1 MIMGSLC
8 TRVCK
13 FCDVSSGRPAPLD
26 PDEPNRV
33 AEAIKQ
39 WNLRYIVI
47 TSVCRDDLED
57 GGAAHFAKTIK
68 AVKLSC
74 PDTIVEPL
82 IPDFNYDSDS
92 IKKIIES
99 EPEVVSHNIE
109 TVRRLSP
116 KVRDLRAT
124 YDQSLSVLR
133 KIKEINPKIYT
144 KSSIMVGHGETR
156 DEVIQAA
163 SDLKSAN
170 VDVITAGQYLQPSL
184 NHLPVAEY
192 VSPAKFESYQ
202 KIFEEMG
209 FLHVVTGPFVR
220 SSFQAADFIEKIV
233 SFSDF
238 PQFSQNADVSFS
250 SAGFCLAGFRDLRN
264 ANNERTIANTQTK
277 NNNGMIKGPTDSIT
291 RLFLA
296 SQLHL
301 SKSSKN

>member
-1 MIMGSLC
+1 VQVLRKPDWLKIKIPSGEDYLRVKKTLRTYNLNTVCEESSCPNVSKCWESGTATIMIMGNMC
-8 TRVCK
+8 TRVCR
-13 FCDVSSGRPAPLD
+13 FCDVSSGRPSPLD
-26 PDEPNRV
+26 PDEPKRV

-68 AVKLSC
+68 SVKLSC
-74 PDTIVEPL
+74 PNTIVEPL

-109 TVRRLSP
+109 TVRRLSS
-116 KVRDLRAT
+116 KVRDSRAT
-124 YDQSLSVLR
+124 YDQSLSVLK

-144 KSSIMVGHGETR
+144 KSSFMVGHGETKE
-156 DEVIQAA
+156 EVIQTA

-184 NHLPVAEY
+184 NHLPVVEY
-192 VSPAKFESYQ
+192 VHPEKFASYQ

-209 FLHVVTGPFVR
+209 FLHVVVGPFVR
-220 SSFQAADFIEKIV
+220 SSFQAADFIEKI
-233 SFSDF
+233 
-238 PQFSQNADVSFS
+238 
-250 SAGFCLAGFRDLRN
+250 
-264 ANNERTIANTQTK
+264 
-277 NNNGMIKGPTDSIT
+277 
-291 RLFLA
+291 
-296 SQLHL
+296 
-301 SKSSKN
+301 KSVKRST

>member
-1 MIMGSLC
+1 VQVLRKPDWLKIKIPSGEDYLRVKKTLRTYNLNTVCEESSCPNVSKCWESGTATIMIMGNMC
-8 TRVCK
+8 TRVCR
-13 FCDVSSGRPAPLD
+13 FCDVSSGRPSPLD
-26 PDEPNRV
+26 PDEPKRV

-68 AVKLSC
+68 SVKLSC
-74 PDTIVEPL
+74 PNTIVEPL

-109 TVRRLSP
+109 TVRRLSS
-116 KVRDLRAT
+116 KVRDSRAT
-124 YDQSLSVLR
+124 YDQSLSVLK

-144 KSSIMVGHGETR
+144 KSSFMVGHGETKE
-156 DEVIQAA
+156 EVIQTA

-184 NHLPVAEY
+184 NHLPVVEY
-192 VSPAKFESYQ
+192 VHPEKFASYQ

-209 FLHVVTGPFVR
+209 FLHVVVGPFVR
-220 SSFQAADFIEKIV
+220 SSFQAADFIEKIKSV
-233 SFSDF
+233 KR
-238 PQFSQNADVSFS
+238 S
-250 SAGFCLAGFRDLRN
+250 S
-264 ANNERTIANTQTK
+264 
-277 NNNGMIKGPTDSIT
+277 
-291 RLFLA
+291 
-296 SQLHL
+296 
-301 SKSSKN
+301 

>member
-1 MIMGSLC
+1 VQVLRKPDWLKIKIPSGEDYLRVKKTLRTYNLNTVCEESSCPNVSKCWESGTATIMIMGNMC
-8 TRVCK
+8 TRVCR

-26 PDEPNRV
+26 PDEPKRV

-47 TSVCRDDLED
+47 TSVCRDDLKD

-68 AVKLSC
+68 SVKLSC
-74 PDTIVEPL
+74 PNTIVEPL

-109 TVRRLSP
+109 TVRRLSS
-116 KVRDLRAT
+116 KVRDSRAT
-124 YDQSLSVLR
+124 YDQSLSVLK

-144 KSSIMVGHGETR
+144 KSSFMVGHGETKE
-156 DEVIQAA
+156 EVIQTA

-184 NHLPVAEY
+184 NHLPVVEY
-192 VSPAKFESYQ
+192 VHPEKFASYQ

-209 FLHVVTGPFVR
+209 FLHVVVGPFVR
-220 SSFQAADFIEKIV
+220 SSFQAADFIEKI
-233 SFSDF
+233 
-238 PQFSQNADVSFS
+238 
-250 SAGFCLAGFRDLRN
+250 
-264 ANNERTIANTQTK
+264 
-277 NNNGMIKGPTDSIT
+277 
-291 RLFLA
+291 
-296 SQLHL
+296 
-301 SKSSKN
+301 KSVKRST

>member
-1 MIMGSLC
+1 VQVLRKPDWLKVKIPSGEDYLRVKKTLRTYNLNTVCEESSCPNVSKCWESGTATIMIMGNMC
-8 TRVCK
+8 TRVCR

-68 AVKLSC
+68 SVKLSC
-74 PDTIVEPL
+74 PNTIVEPL

-116 KVRDLRAT
+116 KVRDSRAT
-124 YDQSLSVLR
+124 YEQSLSVLR

-144 KSSIMVGHGETR
+144 KSSFMVGHGETKE
-156 DEVIQAA
+156 EVIQTA

-184 NHLPVAEY
+184 NHLPVFEY
-192 VSPAKFESYQ
+192 VHPEKFASYQ

-209 FLHVVTGPFVR
+209 FLHVVVGPFVR
-220 SSFQAADFIEKIV
+220 SSFQAADFIEKIKSV
-233 SFSDF
+233 KR
-238 PQFSQNADVSFS
+238 S
-250 SAGFCLAGFRDLRN
+250 S
-264 ANNERTIANTQTK
+264 
-277 NNNGMIKGPTDSIT
+277 
-291 RLFLA
+291 
-296 SQLHL
+296 
-301 SKSSKN
+301 

>member
-1 MIMGSLC
+1 MQVLRKPDWLKIKIPSGEDYLRVKKTLHTYNLNTVCEESSCPNVSKCWESGTATIMIMGNMC
-8 TRVCK
+8 TRVCR

-26 PDEPNRV
+26 PDEPKRV

-68 AVKLSC
+68 AVKLVC
-74 PDTIVEPL
+74 PDTTVEPL
-82 IPDFNYDSDS
+82 IPDFNYDTNS

-109 TVRRLSP
+109 TVRRLSS
-116 KVRDLRAT
+116 KVRDSRAT
-124 YDQSLSVLR
+124 YNQSLSVLK

-144 KSSIMVGHGETR
+144 KSSFMVGHGETKE
-156 DEVIQAA
+156 EVIQTA

-184 NHLPVAEY
+184 NHLPVVEY
-192 VSPAKFESYQ
+192 VHPEKFASYQ

-209 FLHVVTGPFVR
+209 FLHVVVGPFVR
-220 SSFQAADFIEKIV
+220 SSFQAADFIEKI
-233 SFSDF
+233 
-238 PQFSQNADVSFS
+238 
-250 SAGFCLAGFRDLRN
+250 
-264 ANNERTIANTQTK
+264 
-277 NNNGMIKGPTDSIT
+277 
-291 RLFLA
+291 
-296 SQLHL
+296 
-301 SKSSKN
+301 KSVKIS

>member
-1 MIMGSLC
+1 MQVLRKPDWLKIKIPSGEDYLRVKKTLRTYNLNTVCEESSCPNVSKCWESGTATIMIMGNMC
-8 TRVCK
+8 TRVCR

-26 PDEPNRV
+26 PDEPKRV

-68 AVKLSC
+68 SVKLSC
-74 PDTIVEPL
+74 PNTIVEPL

-109 TVRRLSP
+109 TVRRLSS
-116 KVRDLRAT
+116 KVRDSRAT

-144 KSSIMVGHGETR
+144 KSSFMVGHGETKE
-156 DEVIQAA
+156 EVIQTA

-184 NHLPVAEY
+184 NHLPVVEY
-192 VSPAKFESYQ
+192 VHPEK
-202 KIFEEMG
+202 
-209 FLHVVTGPFVR
+209 FVR
-220 SSFQAADFIEKIV
+220 SSFQAADFIEKI
-233 SFSDF
+233 
-238 PQFSQNADVSFS
+238 
-250 SAGFCLAGFRDLRN
+250 
-264 ANNERTIANTQTK
+264 
-277 NNNGMIKGPTDSIT
+277 
-291 RLFLA
+291 
-296 SQLHL
+296 
-301 SKSSKN
+301 KSVKRST

>member
-1 MIMGSLC
+1 MQVLRKPDWLKIKIPSGEDYLRVKKTLHTYNLNTVCEESSCPNVSKCWESGTATIMIMGNMC
-8 TRVCK
+8 TRVCR

-26 PDEPNRV
+26 PDEPKRV

-68 AVKLSC
+68 SVKLSC

-109 TVRRLSP
+109 TVRRLSS
-116 KVRDLRAT
+116 KVRDSRAT
-124 YDQSLSVLR
+124 YEQSLSVLR

-144 KSSIMVGHGETR
+144 KSSFMVGHGETKE
-156 DEVIQAA
+156 EVIQTA

-184 NHLPVAEY
+184 NHLPVVEY
-192 VSPAKFESYQ
+192 VHPEKFASYQ

-209 FLHVVTGPFVR
+209 FLHVVVGPFVR
-220 SSFQAADFIEKIV
+220 SSFQAADFIEKI
-233 SFSDF
+233 
-238 PQFSQNADVSFS
+238 
-250 SAGFCLAGFRDLRN
+250 
-264 ANNERTIANTQTK
+264 
-277 NNNGMIKGPTDSIT
+277 
-291 RLFLA
+291 
-296 SQLHL
+296 
-301 SKSSKN
+301 KSENPSVEV

>member
-1 MIMGSLC
+1 MQVLRKPDWLKIKIPSGEDYLRVKKTLRTYNLNTVCEESSCPNVSKCWESGTATIMIMGNMC
-8 TRVCK
+8 TRVCR

-26 PDEPNRV
+26 PDEPKRV

-68 AVKLSC
+68 SVKLSC
-74 PDTIVEPL
+74 PNTIVEPL
-82 IPDFNYDSDS
+82 IPDFNYDSNS

-144 KSSIMVGHGETR
+144 KSSFMVGHGETKE
-156 DEVIQAA
+156 EVIQTA

-184 NHLPVAEY
+184 NHLPVVEY
-192 VSPAKFESYQ
+192 VHPEKFASYQ

-209 FLHVVTGPFVR
+209 FLHVVVGPFVR
-220 SSFQAADFIEKIV
+220 SSFQAADFIEKI
-233 SFSDF
+233 
-238 PQFSQNADVSFS
+238 
-250 SAGFCLAGFRDLRN
+250 
-264 ANNERTIANTQTK
+264 
-277 NNNGMIKGPTDSIT
+277 
-291 RLFLA
+291 
-296 SQLHL
+296 
-301 SKSSKN
+301 KSVKRST

>member
-1 MIMGSLC
+1 MQVLRKPDWLKIKIPSGEDYLRVKKTLRTYNLNTVCEESSCPNVSKCWESGTATIMIMGNMC
-8 TRVCK
+8 TRVCR

-26 PDEPNRV
+26 PDEPKRV

-68 AVKLSC
+68 SVKLSC
-74 PDTIVEPL
+74 PNTIVEPL

-109 TVRRLSP
+109 TVRRLSS
-116 KVRDLRAT
+116 KVRDSRAT

-144 KSSIMVGHGETR
+144 KSSFMVGHGETKE
-156 DEVIQAA
+156 EVIQTA

-184 NHLPVAEY
+184 NHLPVVEY
-192 VSPAKFESYQ
+192 VHPEKFASYQ

-209 FLHVVTGPFVR
+209 FLHVVVGPFVR
-220 SSFQAADFIEKIV
+220 SSFQAADFIEKI
-233 SFSDF
+233 
-238 PQFSQNADVSFS
+238 
-250 SAGFCLAGFRDLRN
+250 
-264 ANNERTIANTQTK
+264 
-277 NNNGMIKGPTDSIT
+277 
-291 RLFLA
+291 
-296 SQLHL
+296 
-301 SKSSKN
+301 KSVKRST

>member
-1 MIMGSLC
+1 MQVLRKPDWLKIKIPSGEDYLRVKKTLRTYNLNTVCEESSCPNVSKCWESGTATIMIMGNMC
-8 TRVCK
+8 TRVCR
-13 FCDVSSGRPAPLD
+13 FCDVSSGRPSPLD
-26 PDEPNRV
+26 PDEPKRV

-68 AVKLSC
+68 SVKLAC
-74 PDTIVEPL
+74 PNTIVEPL
-82 IPDFNYDSDS
+82 IPDFNYDSNS

-116 KVRDLRAT
+116 KVRDSRAT

-144 KSSIMVGHGETR
+144 KSSFMVGHGETKE
-156 DEVIQAA
+156 EVIQTA

-192 VSPAKFESYQ
+192 VHPEKFASYQ

-209 FLHVVTGPFVR
+209 FLHVVVGPFVR
-220 SSFQAADFIEKIV
+220 SSFQAADFIEKI
-233 SFSDF
+233 
-238 PQFSQNADVSFS
+238 
-250 SAGFCLAGFRDLRN
+250 
-264 ANNERTIANTQTK
+264 
-277 NNNGMIKGPTDSIT
+277 
-291 RLFLA
+291 
-296 SQLHL
+296 
-301 SKSSKN
+301 KSVKRY

>member
-1 MIMGSLC
+1 MGNMC
-8 TRVCK
+8 TRVCR

-26 PDEPNRV
+26 PDEPKRV

-68 AVKLSC
+68 SVKLSC
-74 PDTIVEPL
+74 PNTIVEPL

-109 TVRRLSP
+109 TVRRLSS
-116 KVRDLRAT
+116 KVRDSRAT
-124 YDQSLSVLR
+124 YEQSLSVLR

-144 KSSIMVGHGETR
+144 KSSFMVGHGETKE
-156 DEVIQAA
+156 EVIQTA

-192 VSPAKFESYQ
+192 VHPEKFASYQ

-209 FLHVVTGPFVR
+209 FLHVVVGPFVR
-220 SSFQAADFIEKIV
+220 SSFQAADFIEKI
-233 SFSDF
+233 
-238 PQFSQNADVSFS
+238 
-250 SAGFCLAGFRDLRN
+250 
-264 ANNERTIANTQTK
+264 
-277 NNNGMIKGPTDSIT
+277 
-291 RLFLA
+291 
-296 SQLHL
+296 
-301 SKSSKN
+301 KSENPSVEV

>member
-1 MIMGSLC
+1 VQVLRKPDWLKIKIPSGEDYLRVKKTLRTYNLNTVCEESSCPNVSKCWESGTATIMIMGNMC
-8 TRVCK
+8 TRVCR

-26 PDEPNRV
+26 PDEPKRV

-47 TSVCRDDLED
+47 TSVCRDDLKD

-68 AVKLSC
+68 SVKLSC
-74 PDTIVEPL
+74 PNTIVEPL

-109 TVRRLSP
+109 TVRRLSS
-116 KVRDLRAT
+116 KVRDSRAT

-144 KSSIMVGHGETR
+144 KSSFMVGHGETKE
-156 DEVIQAA
+156 EVIQTA

-184 NHLPVAEY
+184 NHLPVVEY
-192 VSPAKFESYQ
+192 VHPEKFASYQ

-209 FLHVVTGPFVR
+209 FLHVVVGPFVR
-220 SSFQAADFIEKIV
+220 SSFQAADFIEKI
-233 SFSDF
+233 
-238 PQFSQNADVSFS
+238 
-250 SAGFCLAGFRDLRN
+250 
-264 ANNERTIANTQTK
+264 
-277 NNNGMIKGPTDSIT
+277 
-291 RLFLA
+291 
-296 SQLHL
+296 
-301 SKSSKN
+301 KSVKRST

>member
-1 MIMGSLC
+1 VQVLRKPDWLKIKIPSGEDYLRVKKTLRTYNLNTVCEESSCPNVSKCWESGTATIMIMGNMC
-8 TRVCK
+8 TRVCR

-26 PDEPNRV
+26 PDEPKRV

-68 AVKLSC
+68 SVKLAC
-74 PDTIVEPL
+74 PNTIVEPL

-109 TVRRLSP
+109 TVRRLSS
-116 KVRDLRAT
+116 KVRDSRAT
-124 YDQSLSVLR
+124 YDQSLSVLK

-144 KSSIMVGHGETR
+144 KSSFMVGHGETKE
-156 DEVIQAA
+156 EVIQTA

-184 NHLPVAEY
+184 NHLPVVEY
-192 VSPAKFESYQ
+192 VHPEKFASYQ

-209 FLHVVTGPFVR
+209 FLHVVVGPFVR
-220 SSFQAADFIEKIV
+220 SSFQAADFIEKIKSV
-233 SFSDF
+233 KR
-238 PQFSQNADVSFS
+238 S
-250 SAGFCLAGFRDLRN
+250 S
-264 ANNERTIANTQTK
+264 
-277 NNNGMIKGPTDSIT
+277 
-291 RLFLA
+291 
-296 SQLHL
+296 
-301 SKSSKN
+301 

>member
-1 MIMGSLC
+1 MQVLRKPDWLKIKIPSGEDYIRIKKSLQTYNLHTVCEESSCPNVSKCWESGTASIMIMGSLC

-47 TSVCRDDLED
+47 TSVCRDDLDD

-109 TVRRLSP
+109 TVRRLSS
-116 KVRDLRAT
+116 KVRDSRAT
-124 YDQSLSVLR
+124 YDQSLSVLK

-144 KSSIMVGHGETR
+144 KSSFMVGHGETKE
-156 DEVIQAA
+156 EVIQTA

-192 VSPAKFESYQ
+192 VHPEKFASYQ

-209 FLHVVTGPFVR
+209 FLHVVVGPFVR
-220 SSFQAADFIEKIV
+220 SSFQAADFIEKI
-233 SFSDF
+233 
-238 PQFSQNADVSFS
+238 
-250 SAGFCLAGFRDLRN
+250 
-264 ANNERTIANTQTK
+264 
-277 NNNGMIKGPTDSIT
+277 
-291 RLFLA
+291 
-296 SQLHL
+296 
-301 SKSSKN
+301 KSENPSVEV

>member
-1 MIMGSLC
+1 MQVLRKPDWLKIKIPSGEDYLRVKKTLRTYNLNTVCEESSCPNVSKCWESGTATIMIMGNMC
-8 TRVCK
+8 TRVCR

-26 PDEPNRV
+26 PDEPKRV

-68 AVKLSC
+68 SVKLAC
-74 PDTIVEPL
+74 PNTIVEPL
-82 IPDFNYDSDS
+82 IPDFNYDSNS

-116 KVRDLRAT
+116 KVRDSRAT

-144 KSSIMVGHGETR
+144 KSSFMVGHGETKE
-156 DEVIQAA
+156 EVIQTA

-184 NHLPVAEY
+184 NHLPVVEY
-192 VSPAKFESYQ
+192 VHPEKFASYQ

-209 FLHVVTGPFVR
+209 FLHVVVGPFVR
-220 SSFQAADFIEKIV
+220 SSFQAADFIEKIKSV
-233 SFSDF
+233 KR
-238 PQFSQNADVSFS
+238 S
-250 SAGFCLAGFRDLRN
+250 S
-264 ANNERTIANTQTK
+264 
-277 NNNGMIKGPTDSIT
+277 
-291 RLFLA
+291 
-296 SQLHL
+296 
-301 SKSSKN
+301 

>member
-1 MIMGSLC
+1 MQVLRKPDWLKIKIPSGEDYLRVKKTLRTYNLNTVCEESSCPNVSKCWESGTATIMIMGNMC
-8 TRVCK
+8 TRVCR

-26 PDEPNRV
+26 PDEPKRV

-68 AVKLSC
+68 SVKLSC
-74 PDTIVEPL
+74 PNTIVEPL

-109 TVRRLSP
+109 TVRRLSS
-116 KVRDLRAT
+116 KVRDSRAT
-124 YDQSLSVLR
+124 YDQSLSVLK

-144 KSSIMVGHGETR
+144 KSSFMVGHGETKE
-156 DEVIQAA
+156 EVIQTA

-184 NHLPVAEY
+184 NHLPVSEY
-192 VSPAKFESYQ
+192 VHPEKFASYQ

-209 FLHVVTGPFVR
+209 FLHVVVGPFVR
-220 SSFQAADFIEKIV
+220 SSFQAADFIEKI
-233 SFSDF
+233 
-238 PQFSQNADVSFS
+238 
-250 SAGFCLAGFRDLRN
+250 
-264 ANNERTIANTQTK
+264 
-277 NNNGMIKGPTDSIT
+277 
-291 RLFLA
+291 
-296 SQLHL
+296 
-301 SKSSKN
+301 KSVKRYS

>member
-1 MIMGSLC
+1 MQVLRKPDWLKIKIPSGEDYLRVKKTLRTYNLNTVCEESSCPNVSKCWESGTATIMIMGNMC
-8 TRVCK
+8 TRVCR

-26 PDEPNRV
+26 PDEPKRV

-68 AVKLSC
+68 SVKLAC
-74 PDTIVEPL
+74 PNTIVEPL

-109 TVRRLSP
+109 TVRRLSS
-116 KVRDLRAT
+116 KVRDSRAT
-124 YDQSLSVLR
+124 YDQSLSVLK

-144 KSSIMVGHGETR
+144 KSSFMVGHGETKE
-156 DEVIQAA
+156 EVIQTA

-184 NHLPVAEY
+184 NHMPVVEY
-192 VSPAKFESYQ
+192 VHPEKFTSYQ

-209 FLHVVTGPFVR
+209 FLHVVAGPFVR
-220 SSFQAADFIEKIV
+220 SSFQAADFIEKI
-233 SFSDF
+233 
-238 PQFSQNADVSFS
+238 
-250 SAGFCLAGFRDLRN
+250 
-264 ANNERTIANTQTK
+264 
-277 NNNGMIKGPTDSIT
+277 
-291 RLFLA
+291 
-296 SQLHL
+296 
-301 SKSSKN
+301 KSVKRST

>member
-1 MIMGSLC
+1 MQVLRKPDWLKIKIPSGEDYLRVKKTLRTYNLNTVCEESSCPNVSKCWESGTATIMIMGNMC
-8 TRVCK
+8 TRVCR

-26 PDEPNRV
+26 PDEPKRV

-47 TSVCRDDLED
+47 TSVCRDDLKD

-68 AVKLSC
+68 SVKLSC
-74 PDTIVEPL
+74 PNTIVEPL
-82 IPDFNYDSDS
+82 IPDFNYDSNS

-109 TVRRLSP
+109 TVRRLSS
-116 KVRDLRAT
+116 KVRDSRAT

-144 KSSIMVGHGETR
+144 KSSFMVGHGETKE
-156 DEVIQAA
+156 EVIQTA

-184 NHLPVAEY
+184 NHLPVVEY
-192 VSPAKFESYQ
+192 VHPEKFASYQ

-209 FLHVVTGPFVR
+209 FLHVVVGPFVR
-220 SSFQAADFIEKIV
+220 SSFQAADFIEKI
-233 SFSDF
+233 
-238 PQFSQNADVSFS
+238 
-250 SAGFCLAGFRDLRN
+250 
-264 ANNERTIANTQTK
+264 
-277 NNNGMIKGPTDSIT
+277 
-291 RLFLA
+291 
-296 SQLHL
+296 
-301 SKSSKN
+301 KSVKRST

>member
-1 MIMGSLC
+1 VQVLRKPDWLKIKIPSGEDYLRVKKTLRTYNLNTVCEESSCPNVSKCWESGTATIMIMGNMC
-8 TRVCK
+8 TRVCR

-26 PDEPNRV
+26 PDEPKRV

-68 AVKLSC
+68 SVKLSC
-74 PDTIVEPL
+74 PNTIVEPL

-109 TVRRLSP
+109 TVRRLSS
-116 KVRDLRAT
+116 KVRDSRAT
-124 YDQSLSVLR
+124 YEQSLSVLK

-144 KSSIMVGHGETR
+144 KSSFMVGHGETKE
-156 DEVIQAA
+156 EVIQTA

-184 NHLPVAEY
+184 NHLPVVEY
-192 VSPAKFESYQ
+192 VHPEKFASYQ

-209 FLHVVTGPFVR
+209 FLHVVVGPFVR
-220 SSFQAADFIEKIV
+220 SSFQAADFIEKI
-233 SFSDF
+233 
-238 PQFSQNADVSFS
+238 
-250 SAGFCLAGFRDLRN
+250 
-264 ANNERTIANTQTK
+264 
-277 NNNGMIKGPTDSIT
+277 
-291 RLFLA
+291 
-296 SQLHL
+296 
-301 SKSSKN
+301 KSENPSVEV

>member
-1 MIMGSLC
+1 MQVLRKPDWLKIKIPSGEDYLRVKKTLRTYNLNTVCEESSCPNVSKCWESGTATIMIMGNMC
-8 TRVCK
+8 TRVCR
-13 FCDVSSGRPAPLD
+13 FCDVSSGRPSPLD
-26 PDEPNRV
+26 PDEPKRV

-68 AVKLSC
+68 SVKLAC
-74 PDTIVEPL
+74 PNTIVEPL

-109 TVRRLSP
+109 TVRRLSS
-116 KVRDLRAT
+116 KVRDSRAT
-124 YDQSLSVLR
+124 YDQSLSVLK

-144 KSSIMVGHGETR
+144 KSSFMVGHGETKE
-156 DEVIQAA
+156 EVIQTA

-184 NHLPVAEY
+184 NHLPVVEY
-192 VSPAKFESYQ
+192 VHPEKFASYQ

-209 FLHVVTGPFVR
+209 FLHVVVGPFVR
-220 SSFQAADFIEKIV
+220 SSFQAADFIEKI
-233 SFSDF
+233 
-238 PQFSQNADVSFS
+238 
-250 SAGFCLAGFRDLRN
+250 
-264 ANNERTIANTQTK
+264 
-277 NNNGMIKGPTDSIT
+277 
-291 RLFLA
+291 
-296 SQLHL
+296 
-301 SKSSKN
+301 KSVKRST

>member
-1 MIMGSLC
+1 VQVLRKPDWLKIKIPSGEDYLRVKKTLRTYNLNTVCEESSCPNVSKCWESGTATIMIMGNMC
-8 TRVCK
+8 TRVCR

-26 PDEPNRV
+26 PDEPKRV

-68 AVKLSC
+68 SVKLSC
-74 PDTIVEPL
+74 PNTIVEPL

-109 TVRRLSP
+109 TVRRLSS
-116 KVRDLRAT
+116 KVRDSRAT
-124 YDQSLSVLR
+124 YEQSLSVLR

-144 KSSIMVGHGETR
+144 KSSFMVGHGETKE
-156 DEVIQAA
+156 EVIQTA

-184 NHLPVAEY
+184 NHLPVVEY
-192 VSPAKFESYQ
+192 VHPEKFASYQ

-209 FLHVVTGPFVR
+209 FLHVVVGPFVR
-220 SSFQAADFIEKIV
+220 SSFQAADFIEKI
-233 SFSDF
+233 
-238 PQFSQNADVSFS
+238 
-250 SAGFCLAGFRDLRN
+250 
-264 ANNERTIANTQTK
+264 
-277 NNNGMIKGPTDSIT
+277 
-291 RLFLA
+291 
-296 SQLHL
+296 
-301 SKSSKN
+301 KSENPSVEV

>member
-1 MIMGSLC
+1 MQVLRKPDWLKIKIPSGEDYLRVKKTLRTYNLNTVCEESSCPNVSKCWESGTATIMIMGNMC
-8 TRVCK
+8 TRVCR

-26 PDEPNRV
+26 PDEPKRV

-68 AVKLSC
+68 SVKLSC
-74 PDTIVEPL
+74 PNTIVEPL

-109 TVRRLSP
+109 TVRRLSS
-116 KVRDLRAT
+116 KVRDSRAT
-124 YDQSLSVLR
+124 YDQSLSVLK

-144 KSSIMVGHGETR
+144 KSSFMVGHGETKE
-156 DEVIQAA
+156 EVIQTA

-184 NHLPVAEY
+184 NHLPVVEY
-192 VSPAKFESYQ
+192 VHPEKFASYQ

-209 FLHVVTGPFVR
+209 FLHVVVGPFVR
-220 SSFQAADFIEKIV
+220 SSFQAADFIEKI
-233 SFSDF
+233 
-238 PQFSQNADVSFS
+238 
-250 SAGFCLAGFRDLRN
+250 
-264 ANNERTIANTQTK
+264 
-277 NNNGMIKGPTDSIT
+277 
-291 RLFLA
+291 
-296 SQLHL
+296 
-301 SKSSKN
+301 KSVKRST

>member
-1 MIMGSLC
+1 MQVLRKPDWLKIKIPSGEDYLRVKKTLRTYNLNTVCEESSCPNVSKCWESGTATIMIMGNMC
-8 TRVCK
+8 TRVCR

-26 PDEPNRV
+26 PDEPKRV

-68 AVKLSC
+68 SVKLSC

-82 IPDFNYDSDS
+82 IPDFNYDLNS

-109 TVRRLSP
+109 TVRRLSS
-116 KVRDLRAT
+116 KVRDSRAT
-124 YDQSLSVLR
+124 YDQSLSVLK
-133 KIKEINPKIYT
+133 KIKEINPKIHT
-144 KSSIMVGHGETR
+144 KSSFMVGHGETKE
-156 DEVIQAA
+156 EVIQTA

-184 NHLPVAEY
+184 NHLPVSEY
-192 VSPAKFESYQ
+192 VHPEKFASYQ

-209 FLHVVTGPFVR
+209 FLHVVVGPFVR
-220 SSFQAADFIEKIV
+220 SSFQAADFIEKI
-233 SFSDF
+233 
-238 PQFSQNADVSFS
+238 
-250 SAGFCLAGFRDLRN
+250 
-264 ANNERTIANTQTK
+264 
-277 NNNGMIKGPTDSIT
+277 
-291 RLFLA
+291 
-296 SQLHL
+296 
-301 SKSSKN
+301 KSENPSVEV

>member
-1 MIMGSLC
+1 MQVLRKPDWLKIKIPSGEDYLRVKKTLRTYNLNTVCEESSCPNVSKCWESGTATIMIMGNMC
-8 TRVCK
+8 TRVCR

-26 PDEPNRV
+26 PDEPKRV

-57 GGAAHFAKTIK
+57 GGAAHFAKNIK
-68 AVKLSC
+68 SVKLAC
-74 PDTIVEPL
+74 PNTIVEPL

-109 TVRRLSP
+109 TVRRLSS
-116 KVRDLRAT
+116 KVRDSRAT

-144 KSSIMVGHGETR
+144 KSSFMVGHGETKE
-156 DEVIQAA
+156 EVIQTA

-184 NHLPVAEY
+184 NHLPVVEY
-192 VSPAKFESYQ
+192 VHPEKFTSYQ

-209 FLHVVTGPFVR
+209 FLHVVVGPFVR
-220 SSFQAADFIEKIV
+220 SSFQAADFIEKI
-233 SFSDF
+233 
-238 PQFSQNADVSFS
+238 
-250 SAGFCLAGFRDLRN
+250 
-264 ANNERTIANTQTK
+264 
-277 NNNGMIKGPTDSIT
+277 
-291 RLFLA
+291 
-296 SQLHL
+296 
-301 SKSSKN
+301 KSVKRST

>member
-1 MIMGSLC
+1 MQVLRKPDWLKIKIPSGEDYLRVKKTLRTYNLNTVCEESSCPNVSKCWESGTATIMIMGNMC
-8 TRVCK
+8 TRVCR

-26 PDEPNRV
+26 PDEPKRV

-68 AVKLSC
+68 SVKLSC
-74 PDTIVEPL
+74 PNTIVEPL
-82 IPDFNYDSDS
+82 IPDFNYDLDS

-109 TVRRLSP
+109 TVRRLSS
-116 KVRDLRAT
+116 KVRDSRAT

-144 KSSIMVGHGETR
+144 KSSFMVGHGETKE
-156 DEVIQAA
+156 EVIQTA

-184 NHLPVAEY
+184 NHLPVVEY
-192 VSPAKFESYQ
+192 VHPEKFASYQ

-209 FLHVVTGPFVR
+209 FLHVVVGPFVR
-220 SSFQAADFIEKIV
+220 SSFQAADFIEKI
-233 SFSDF
+233 
-238 PQFSQNADVSFS
+238 
-250 SAGFCLAGFRDLRN
+250 
-264 ANNERTIANTQTK
+264 
-277 NNNGMIKGPTDSIT
+277 
-291 RLFLA
+291 
-296 SQLHL
+296 
-301 SKSSKN
+301 KSVKRST

>member
-1 MIMGSLC
+1 MQVLRKPDWLKIKIPSGEDYLRVKKTLRTYNLNTVCEESSCPNVSKCWESGTATIMIMGNMC
-8 TRVCK
+8 TRVCR

-26 PDEPNRV
+26 PDEPKRV

-47 TSVCRDDLED
+47 TSVCRDDLKD

-68 AVKLSC
+68 SVKLAC
-74 PDTIVEPL
+74 PNTIVEPL

-109 TVRRLSP
+109 TVRRLSS
-116 KVRDLRAT
+116 KVRDSRAT
-124 YDQSLSVLR
+124 YDQSLSVLK

-144 KSSIMVGHGETR
+144 KSSFMVGHGETKE
-156 DEVIQAA
+156 EVIQTA

-184 NHLPVAEY
+184 NHLPVVEY
-192 VSPAKFESYQ
+192 VHPEKFASYQ

-209 FLHVVTGPFVR
+209 FLHVVVGPFVR
-220 SSFQAADFIEKIV
+220 SSFQAADFIEKI
-233 SFSDF
+233 
-238 PQFSQNADVSFS
+238 
-250 SAGFCLAGFRDLRN
+250 
-264 ANNERTIANTQTK
+264 
-277 NNNGMIKGPTDSIT
+277 
-291 RLFLA
+291 
-296 SQLHL
+296 
-301 SKSSKN
+301 KSVKRST

>member
-1 MIMGSLC
+1 LVQVLRKPDWLKIKIPSGEDYLRVKKTLRTYNLNTVCEESSCPNVSKCWESGTATIMIMGNMC
-8 TRVCK
+8 TRVCR
-13 FCDVSSGRPAPLD
+13 FCDVSSGRPSPLD
-26 PDEPNRV
+26 PDEPKRV

-68 AVKLSC
+68 SVKLSC
-74 PDTIVEPL
+74 PNTIVEPL

-109 TVRRLSP
+109 TVRRLSS
-116 KVRDLRAT
+116 KVRDSRAT
-124 YDQSLSVLR
+124 YDQSLSVLK

-144 KSSIMVGHGETR
+144 KSSFMVGHGETKE
-156 DEVIQAA
+156 EVIQTA

-184 NHLPVAEY
+184 NHLPVVEY
-192 VSPAKFESYQ
+192 VHPEKFASYQ

-209 FLHVVTGPFVR
+209 FLHVVVGPFVR
-220 SSFQAADFIEKIV
+220 SSFQAADFIEKI
-233 SFSDF
+233 
-238 PQFSQNADVSFS
+238 
-250 SAGFCLAGFRDLRN
+250 
-264 ANNERTIANTQTK
+264 
-277 NNNGMIKGPTDSIT
+277 
-291 RLFLA
+291 
-296 SQLHL
+296 
-301 SKSSKN
+301 KSVKRST

>member
-68 AVKLSC
+68 SVKLSC

-109 TVRRLSP
+109 TVRRLSS
-116 KVRDLRAT
+116 KVRDSRAT
-124 YDQSLSVLR
+124 YDQSLSVLK

-144 KSSIMVGHGETR
+144 KSSFMVGHGETKE
-156 DEVIQAA
+156 EVIQTA

-170 VDVITAGQYLQPSL
+170 VDVITAGQYLQPAL

-192 VSPAKFESYQ
+192 VHPEKFASYQ

-209 FLHVVTGPFVR
+209 FLHVVVGPFVR
-220 SSFQAADFIEKIV
+220 SSFQAADFIEKI
-233 SFSDF
+233 
-238 PQFSQNADVSFS
+238 
-250 SAGFCLAGFRDLRN
+250 
-264 ANNERTIANTQTK
+264 
-277 NNNGMIKGPTDSIT
+277 
-291 RLFLA
+291 
-296 SQLHL
+296 
-301 SKSSKN
+301 KSSNLELMVNVA

>member
-1 MIMGSLC
+1 MQVLRKPDWLKIKIPSGEDYLRVKKTLRTYNLNTVCEESSCPNVSKCWESGTATIMIMGNMC
-8 TRVCK
+8 TRVCR
-13 FCDVSSGRPAPLD
+13 FCDVSSGRPSPLD
-26 PDEPNRV
+26 PDEPKRV

-68 AVKLSC
+68 SVKLSC
-74 PDTIVEPL
+74 PNTIVEPL

-109 TVRRLSP
+109 TVRRLSS
-116 KVRDLRAT
+116 KVRDSRAT
-124 YDQSLSVLR
+124 YDQSLSVLK

-144 KSSIMVGHGETR
+144 KSSFMVGHGETKE
-156 DEVIQAA
+156 EVIQTA

-184 NHLPVAEY
+184 NHLPVVEY
-192 VSPAKFESYQ
+192 VHPEKFASYQ

-209 FLHVVTGPFVR
+209 FLHVVVGPFVR
-220 SSFQAADFIEKIV
+220 SSFQAADFIEKI
-233 SFSDF
+233 
-238 PQFSQNADVSFS
+238 
-250 SAGFCLAGFRDLRN
+250 
-264 ANNERTIANTQTK
+264 
-277 NNNGMIKGPTDSIT
+277 
-291 RLFLA
+291 
-296 SQLHL
+296 
-301 SKSSKN
+301 KSVKRST

>member
-1 MIMGSLC
+1 MQVLRKPDWLKIKIPSGEDYLRVKKTLRTYNLNTVCEESSCPNVSKCWESGTATIMIMGNMC
-8 TRVCK
+8 TRVCR

-26 PDEPNRV
+26 PDEPKRV

-68 AVKLSC
+68 SVKLAC
-74 PDTIVEPL
+74 PNTIVEPL
-82 IPDFNYDSDS
+82 IPDFNYDSNS

-109 TVRRLSP
+109 TVRRLSS
-116 KVRDLRAT
+116 KVRDSRAT

-144 KSSIMVGHGETR
+144 KSSFMVGHGETKE
-156 DEVIQAA
+156 EVIQTA

-184 NHLPVAEY
+184 NHLPVVEY
-192 VSPAKFESYQ
+192 VHPEKFASYQ

-209 FLHVVTGPFVR
+209 FLHVVVGPFVR
-220 SSFQAADFIEKIV
+220 SSFQAADFIEKI
-233 SFSDF
+233 
-238 PQFSQNADVSFS
+238 
-250 SAGFCLAGFRDLRN
+250 
-264 ANNERTIANTQTK
+264 
-277 NNNGMIKGPTDSIT
+277 
-291 RLFLA
+291 
-296 SQLHL
+296 
-301 SKSSKN
+301 KSVKRST

>member
-1 MIMGSLC
+1 MQVLRKPDWLKIKIPSGEDYLRVKKTLRTYNLNTVCEESSCPNVSKCWESGTATIMIMGNMC
-8 TRVCK
+8 TRVCR

-26 PDEPNRV
+26 PDEPKRV

-68 AVKLSC
+68 SVKLAC
-74 PDTIVEPL
+74 PNTIVEPL
-82 IPDFNYDSDS
+82 IPDFNYDSNS

-109 TVRRLSP
+109 TVRRLSS
-116 KVRDLRAT
+116 KVRDSRAT

-144 KSSIMVGHGETR
+144 KSSFMVGHGETKE
-156 DEVIQAA
+156 EVIQTAC
-163 SDLKSAN
+163 DLKSAN

-184 NHLPVAEY
+184 NHLPVVEY
-192 VSPAKFESYQ
+192 VHPEKFASYQ

-209 FLHVVTGPFVR
+209 FLHVVVGPFVR
-220 SSFQAADFIEKIV
+220 SSFQAADFIEKI
-233 SFSDF
+233 
-238 PQFSQNADVSFS
+238 
-250 SAGFCLAGFRDLRN
+250 
-264 ANNERTIANTQTK
+264 
-277 NNNGMIKGPTDSIT
+277 
-291 RLFLA
+291 
-296 SQLHL
+296 
-301 SKSSKN
+301 KSVKRST